1 MTLRRMSD
9 KKIKLS
15 VSGAVES
22 VVEFLAAVRDGVE
35 ESDEEIEQ
43 SYDESFIDDGESI
56 SSDEDTI
63 MEESELESQEQ

>member
-63 MEESELESQEQ
+63 MEESELESQE